1 MLISRRAAIKGMLV
15 TTVGAVTGAATYGV
29 AFERHQ
35 IGVTHTPRSRSR
47 GCRRH
52 SRAFES
58 GS

>member
-35 IGVTHTPRSRSR
+35 IGVTACVPNVVEKRFGATLLLT
-47 GCRRH
+47 G
-52 SRAFES
+52 
-58 GS
+58 